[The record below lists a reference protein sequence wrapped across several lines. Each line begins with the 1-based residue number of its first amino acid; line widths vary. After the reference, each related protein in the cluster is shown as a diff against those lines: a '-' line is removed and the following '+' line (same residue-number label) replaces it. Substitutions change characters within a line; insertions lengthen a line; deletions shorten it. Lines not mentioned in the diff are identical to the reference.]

1 MPICFFTKGMINLK
15 KIFTLLMIL
24 ILAVNLPA
32 QAVLATE
39 PEDVSTSTDAD
50 SNISKPDI
58 TSSAAIVMNA
68 DTGQILYEKSAYDKM
83 YPASLTKIMT
93 ALITLEEGDLASTV
107 TMSETAVY
115 GIDPESSHIALSVG
129 EELSLE
135 DALYGVM
142 LASANEASLGIAE
155 HLSGSNEA
163 FCSKMNDR
171 ARSLGCTSTNFM
183 NPNGLHDDNHYSTA
197 YDLALITK
205 EALSHEKF
213 IDICSTKYYEIPA
226 TNKADK
232 RGLTQ
237 NNKLLYEDSDYYYE
251 YCFGGKTGY
260 TQKAQGTLASWA
272 KKDGMTLICITLN
285 APSNAENFYD
295 TKALYDYCF
304 ANYKQVS
311 PLSGYAF
318 SEEDLTM
325 AENHLNKYY
334 GGKNLGT
341 FSLEIDT
348 SASVSMPKD
357 FSSSAQNIKFLLS
370 TDRLTENILGSLV
383 VTYDNVE
390 YLRVPVKYS
399 GYINSEDEEAVQAA
413 IAAGIIKK
421 PKEKASPIKTFFI
434 ILLVILILGAALA
447 LFLRI
452 QYVKR
457 QRAAYRRRRDIAR
470 KKGKSF

>member
-1 MPICFFTKGMINLK
+1 MK
-15 KIFTLLMIL
+15 KIFTLIMIF
-24 ILAVNLPA
+24 ILAVNLSAPVVFA
-32 QAVLATE
+32 SQ
-39 PEDVSTSTDAD
+39 PDDIPTSTDAD
-50 SNISKPDI
+50 SAGNAPDI
-58 TSSAAIVMNA
+58 TSNAAIVMNA
-68 DTGQILYEKSAYDKM
+68 DTGQILYEKAAYDKM
-83 YPASLTKIMT
+83 YPASLTKVMT
-93 ALITLEEGDLASTV
+93 ALITLEEGDLTSTV

-163 FCSKMNDR
+163 FCAKMNQR
-171 ARSLGCTSTNFM
+171 AKDLGCTSTNFM

-205 EALSHEKF
+205 EALTHQKF
-213 IDICSTKYYEIPA
+213 VDICATKYYEIPA

-237 NNKLLYEDSDYYYE
+237 NNKLLYEESDYYYE

-260 TQKAQGTLASWA
+260 TQKAQGTLVSWA
-272 KKDGMTLICITLN
+272 KKDGMTLLCVTLN

-311 PLSGYAF
+311 PLEGYTF

-325 AENHLNKYY
+325 AESHLNKYY

-341 FSLEIDT
+341 FSLNVDT
-348 SASVSMPKD
+348 TASVTMPKD
-357 FSSSAQNIKFLLS
+357 FTSSAQNIKFLLS
-370 TDRLTENILGSLV
+370 TDRLAENILGSLV
-383 VTYDNVE
+383 VTFDDVE
-390 YLRVPVKYS
+390 YLRVPVSYS

-421 PKEKASPIKTFFI
+421 PKEKASPIKTFLIF
-434 ILLVILILGAALA
+434 LLVIIIVGAGLA
-447 LFLRI
+447 LFLRV
-452 QYVKR
+452 QYVKK